1 MAILGLA
8 STESYTANKFTNI
21 RRSVQYFYPNGAAPL
36 TGLLSL
42 MGKSDEETDDP
53 VYSHWEKN
61 MTEQRDTTKT
71 QGSSKG
77 PFQTSGGSDAGDPF
91 TWTADTTYR
100 VFTTLD
106 HTGTNAKFRVGHVV
120 QITGVTVSNA
130 GSNQLTGVITA
141 VASTYISVRANNTLA
156 GVDNGTTN
164 ENTGLEILVIGSAF
178 GQGVVDLSS
187 AISNQPVQFENYCQ
201 IFRTP
206 FSFTGTVLKTGLK
219 YDESGPY
226 KDKAK
231 EHSINHMREMEFAM
245 LFGNKS
251 TYVPA
256 GTADPTT
263 GVGLPIYTTGGVLYH
278 MKRWEAG
285 DYGTVT
291 ATLDTDDDKRII
303 TNSTGTLNEK
313 QYDGYLERVF
323 RVTNNTA
330 NEKLVLCGSGFLSV
344 INQLYKSKS
353 VLDASFPKSDAYGMS
368 VVRHV
373 TPFGEIFY
381 KTHPL
386 FSLNS
391 TLRYNALFLDVNNLK
406 YRYMIGR
413 DTELLKNRQPND
425 ADYRKDEY
433 LTEAG
438 LEMWFPQS
446 NLYLQNV
453 RAYAP

>member
-1 MAILGLA
+1 MAILGLV
-8 STESYTANKFTNI
+8 STENYTANKFTNI

-42 MGKSDEETDDP
+42 MGKEDEETDDP
-53 VYSHWEKN
+53 EFSHWEKSLN
-61 MTEQRDTTKT
+61 QQRDTTKT

-77 PFQTSGGSDAGDPF
+77 PFMTSAGSDAGDPF
-91 TWTADTTYR
+91 TWTADTSYR
-100 VFTTLD
+100 VFTNVD
-106 HTGTNAKFRVGHVV
+106 HTGTSGVFRVGHVV
-120 QITGVTVSNA
+120 EINGITVSNA
-130 GSNQLTGVITA
+130 GSNQLTGIITSIA
-141 VASTYISVRANNTLA
+141 ATYILVRANNTLA
-156 GVDNGTTN
+156 GVDNGTTS
-164 ENTGLEILVIGSAF
+164 ENVSKEILVIGSAF
-178 GQGVVDLSS
+178 AQGIVDISGQ
-187 AISNQPVQFENYCQ
+187 IYNQPTQFANLCQ

-219 YDESGPY
+219 YDDQGPY
-226 KDKAK
+226 RDKAK
-231 EHSINHMREMEFAM
+231 EHSINHMRELEFAF

-251 TYVPA
+251 TYVPSGA
-256 GTADPTT
+256 VDPTT
-263 GVGLPIYTTGGVLYH
+263 GVGLPINTTGGVLYH

-285 DYGTVT
+285 DYGSVT
-291 ATLDTDDDKRII
+291 ASADSDDDKRII
-303 TNSTGTLNEK
+303 VNSTGTLNEK
-313 QYDGYLERVF
+313 TYDTYLERVF

-353 VLDASFPKSDAYGMS
+353 VLDGDFPKSDAYGMS

-373 TPFGEIFY
+373 TPFGDIFY

-386 FSLNS
+386 FSLNAR
-391 TLRYNALFLDVNNLK
+391 LRYNALFLDINNLK

-438 LEMWFPQS
+438 LELWFPQS

-453 RAYAP
+453 TSYAP

>member
-1 MAILGLA
+1 MPILGLV

-42 MGKSDEETDDP
+42 IGKEDEETDDP
-53 VYSHWEKN
+53 IFSHWEKSLN
-61 MTEQRDTTKT
+61 QQRDTTVT
-71 QGSSKG
+71 QGGGLG
-77 PFQTSGGSDAGDPF
+77 PFQSTGGVASADPF
-91 TWTADTTYR
+91 TWTADTSYR

-106 HTGTNAKFRVGHVV
+106 HTGSNAIFRLGHVV
-120 QITGVTVSNA
+120 SIAADSTSDIP
-130 GSNQLTGVITA
+130 LTGVITA
-141 VASTYISVRANNTLA
+141 IASTYITVRANNTIA
-156 GVDNGTTN
+156 GVINGAGS
-164 ENTGLEILVIGSAF
+164 ENAGVEILVIGSAF
-178 GQGVVDLSS
+178 AQGVVDLSTQ
-187 AISNQPVQFENYCQ
+187 IYNQPSQFENFCQ

-219 YDESGPY
+219 YDETGPY
-226 KDKAK
+226 RDKAK
-231 EHSINHMREMEFAM
+231 EHSINHMREMEFAF

-251 TYVPA
+251 TYVAA
-256 GTADPTT
+256 GSADPTT
-263 GVGLPIYTTGGVLYH
+263 GAGLPVNTTGGVLYH

-291 ATLDTDDDKRII
+291 ASADTDDDKRII
-303 TNSTGTLNEK
+303 TNSAGTLNEK
-313 QYDGYLERVF
+313 TYDGYLERVF

-373 TPFGEIFY
+373 TPFGDIFY

-446 NLYLQNV
+446 NMYLQNV
-453 RAYAP
+453 RNYQP